1 MRFGW
6 TPLMNQLRDEMDR
19 LFSDIDPR
27 TSSPGFAQSYP
38 PLNVWE
44 DDNNLYVEAELPG
57 MQLDRLDIF
66 IAEGNQLSIK
76 GERQP
81 VEAAGNWHRR
91 ERGYG
96 KFHRQLAL
104 PVAVDSDKVEA
115 RFEQGVLH
123 LTLPKSP
130 KAKPRKIEVKGE

>member
-19 LFSDIDPR
+19 LISDFDPR
-27 TSSPGFAQSYP
+27 TAAPAFAQSYP

-44 DDNNLYVEAELPG
+44 DDNSVHVEAELPG
-57 MQLDRLDIF
+57 MQLDKLDIY
-66 IAEGNQLSIK
+66 ISEGNQLSIK

-96 KFHRQLAL
+96 KFHRQLTL
-104 PVAVDSDKVEA
+104 PVAVDADKVEA
-115 RFEQGVLH
+115 RFENGVLH

-130 KAKPRKIEVKGE
+130 KARPRKIEVKGE